1 MKVWWFAAPFIGIA
15 VGLSLGALLVLAADK
30 ISEHRGADAPRVTI
44 QNFAVGPG
52 APDGE
57 SRPGSVLL
65 RIDVSGSSGA
75 VVSIQTRR
83 HWDSRRLVS
92 VALVSVALLFTLA
105 VLFGTLA
112 GFWFWRALR

>member
-1 MKVWWFAAPFIGIA
+1 M
-15 VGLSLGALLVLAADK
+15 LAADK
-30 ISEHRGADAPRVTI
+30 ISEHRGADVPRVTI

-57 SRPGSVLL
+57 SRPGAAFL

-83 HWDSRRLVS
+83 HWDSRRL
-92 VALVSVALLFTLA
+92 ASVALLFTLA
-105 VLFGTLA
+105 VLCWTVA
-112 GFWFWRALR
+112 GITYWGARR

>member
-30 ISEHRGADAPRVTI
+30 ISEHRGADGPRVTV

-92 VALVSVALLFTLA
+92 VALVTPALA

-112 GFWFWRALR
+112 GIWFWRARR

>member
-1 MKVWWFAAPFIGIA
+1 MKGWFVPAGVLVFAAGM
-15 VGLSLGALLVLAADK
+15 LLGAVLVLAADK
-30 ISEHRGADAPRVTI
+30 ISEHRGADVPRVTI

-57 SRPGSVLL
+57 SRPGSTFL

-83 HWDSRRLVS
+83 HWDSRRL
-92 VALVSVALLFTLA
+92 ASVALLFTLA
-105 VLFGTLA
+105 VLCWTVA
-112 GFWFWRALR
+112 GITYWGARR